1 MKTEDETLSP
11 FNGNRVPDKSHA
23 LCKSKMKT
31 IYIGTF
37 EMELRG
43 STEISSSVPETDI
56 IVEWATPP
64 QTLMKAGL
72 ADIASMMHKIY
83 AEQSPE
89 LCKALQSA
97 A

>member
-1 MKTEDETLSP
+1 MNVIVDQHVIQPKFALSMINMIKP
-11 FNGNRVPDKSHA
+11 SIA
-23 LCKSKMKT
+23 
-31 IYIGTF
+31 
-37 EMELRG
+37 
-43 STEISSSVPETDI
+43 
-56 IVEWATPP
+56 PP